1 MKVIV
6 GTRGSQLALTQ
17 TKWVVSQLEKA
28 NPEHTFEIKIIK
40 TKGDL
45 IQNVAL
51 DKIGDKGVF
60 VKEIEEQLLA
70 RQIDVAIHSMKDMPS
85 EVTTGLHFVKVPK
98 REDRRDV
105 LVLRQGTINSLE
117 DLREG
122 AVIATGSKR
131 RKYQLLQARPDLEIV
146 PIRGN
151 IDTRIRKITD
161 ENLDGV
167 VLAAAGLHR
176 VGFTEKIGYYLPEG
190 IVVPAPAQGALGV
203 QIRANDEAI
212 YTLVKNIECERDDL
226 EVQAERA
233 FLKGVN
239 GSCNIPIGA
248 CANWDGSVLEIQ
260 AILGDEAGNKLVRKQ
275 AKYDV
280 QTAEEAYQAGLELAE
295 MTLKELNYEG

>member
-1 MKVIV
+1 MEIVV
-6 GTRGSQLALTQ
+6 GTRGSHLALTQ

-28 NPEHTFEIKIIK
+28 NPTHQFSIKIIK

-60 VKEIEEQLLA
+60 VKEIEEQLLSK
-70 RQIDVAIHSMKDMPS
+70 QIDLAIHSMKDMPS
-85 EVTTGLHFVKVPK
+85 EPTPGLCFAKVPQ

-105 LVLRQGTINSLE
+105 LVLKEGKINRLE
-117 DLREG
+117 ELKQG

-131 RKYQLLQARPDLEIV
+131 RIYQLLKARPDLKIV

-151 IDTRIRKITD
+151 IDTRIRKIEE

-176 VGFTEKIGYYLPEG
+176 IGLTEKIGYYLPETLL
-190 IVVPAPAQGALGV
+190 IPAPAQGALGI
-203 QIRANDEAI
+203 QLRKNDASV
-212 YTLVKNIECERDDL
+212 YTLVQGIECIQDDL
-226 EVQAERA
+226 EVQAERM
-233 FLKGVN
+233 FLKTVN

-248 CANWDGSVLEIQ
+248 T
-260 AILGDEAGNKLVRKQ
+260 AILKEGKMQLSALLGNEEGTQLVQ
-275 AKYDV
+275 ATDV
-280 QTAEEAYQAGLELAE
+280 LDVSTTEEAWQLGKQLAE
-295 MTLKELNYEG
+295 KILKELSDER

>member
-1 MKVIV
+1 MEIVV
-6 GTRGSQLALTQ
+6 GTRGSHLALTQ

-28 NPEHTFEIKIIK
+28 NPTHQFSIKIIK

-60 VKEIEEQLLA
+60 VKEIEEQLLSK
-70 RQIDVAIHSMKDMPS
+70 QIDLAIHSMKDMPS
-85 EVTTGLHFVKVPK
+85 EPTPGLCFAKVPK

-105 LVLRQGTINSLE
+105 LVLKEGKINRLE
-117 DLREG
+117 DLKQG

-131 RKYQLLQARPDLEIV
+131 RIYQLLKARPDLKIV

-151 IDTRIRKITD
+151 IDTRIRKIEE

-176 VGFTEKIGYYLPEG
+176 IGLTEKIGYYLPETLL
-190 IVVPAPAQGALGV
+190 IPAPAQGALGI
-203 QIRANDEAI
+203 QLRKNDASV
-212 YTLVKNIECERDDL
+212 YTLVQGIECTQDDL
-226 EVQAERA
+226 EVQAERM
-233 FLKGVN
+233 FLKAVN

-248 CANWDGSVLEIQ
+248 
-260 AILGDEAGNKLVRKQ
+260 
-275 AKYDV
+275 
-280 QTAEEAYQAGLELAE
+280 TA
-295 MTLKELNYEG
+295 TLKEGKMQLSALLGNEEGTQLVQATDVLDVSTTEEAWQLGKQLAEKILKELSDER